1 MPLENW
7 IQHSR
12 VDQFLY
18 DWQTVIAG
26 GLALLA
32 ALIAVGGS
40 EWRARTAVRA
50 MLASEARLY
59 VEHLIKVREVLKT
72 AEPLFLSGAKRQH
85 DLRGLAVLYPPTV
98 YPAAAAGAMGLLRRP
113 RASAVVDFY
122 GTIER
127 LNFVAKS
134 ISNEATAEVSSSN
147 YFFLVDEIEEVC
159 RMSLPLLAKFPFDE
173 RDAGF
178 RARIAKW
185 GTRSPARCAMIRLA
199 ISAAAFEAIR
209 RHTLARQRRLRERD
223 KHQRRAL
230 CRDGGSSIPSVGD
243 GVMLGTAWIDRPVH
257 TRGCTPL
264 PRLFRAAWK
273 CSHARAICDR

>member
-1 MPLENW
+1 MPLEVW

-12 VDQFLY
+12 VNQFLY
-18 DWQTVIAG
+18 DWQTIIAG
-26 GLALLA
+26 FVALLA

-59 VEHLIKVREVLKT
+59 VEHLIKVREVLKR
-72 AEPLFLSGAKRQH
+72 AEPSFLNGAKRQH

-98 YPAAAAGAMGLLRRP
+98 YPAAAAGTMGLLRRP
-113 RASAVVDFY
+113 SASAVVDFY

-173 RDAGF
+173 RDAEF

-185 GTRSPARCAMIRLA
+185 GP
-199 ISAAAFEAIR
+199 
-209 RHTLARQRRLRERD
+209 ARQRD
-223 KHQRRAL
+223 A
-230 CRDGGSSIPSVGD
+230 P
-243 GVMLGTAWIDRPVH
+243 
-257 TRGCTPL
+257 
-264 PRLFRAAWK
+264 
-273 CSHARAICDR
+273 